1 MAAYDYLIVGAGLF
15 GAVFAHEARAAGK
28 RCLVID
34 KHNHTAGHIRCEERE
49 GIHIHIYGAHIFH
62 TSSEEAWAFA
72 NRFVRFNN
80 FINAPIANYKG
91 EIYNLPF
98 NMNTFSRLWGIR
110 TPAEARAI
118 IAAQQSAISGAP
130 RNLEEQAISLVGRD
144 VYEKL
149 IKGYTEKQWGRD
161 CADLPAFIIRRLP
174 VRFTYD
180 NNYFTDRYQGVPEGG
195 YNGLVDALL
204 EGVDVELGVDFLD
217 NRERLSALAH
227 RIVYTGPI
235 DQYYGCRFGAL
246 EYRSLAFQ
254 TERLETDNFQGV
266 AVVNYTDRETP
277 YTRIIEHKHF
287 AFGRQDI
294 TYVTYEYPRSWEPGD
309 EPYYPVN
316 DEKNTALYQKYR
328 ALAEAERHIVFG
340 GRLGSYGYFD
350 MDKTIVNALA
360 LSRKELS

>member
-15 GAVFAHEARAAGK
+15 GAVFAREARAAGK
-28 RCLVID
+28 KCLVID
-34 KHNHTAGHIRCEERE
+34 KHAHTGGHIRCEARE
-49 GIHIHIYGAHIFH
+49 GINIQLYGAHIFH
-62 TSSEEAWAFA
+62 TSSEEAWAYA

-80 FINAPIANYKG
+80 FINSPIANYKG

-98 NMNTFSRLWGIR
+98 NMNTFSRLWGVR

-118 IAAQQSAISGAP
+118 IESQKSAVAGVP
-130 RNLEEQAISLVGRD
+130 KNLEEQAISLVGRD

-161 CADLPAFIIRRLP
+161 CAALPAFIIRRLP

-195 YNGLVDALL
+195 YNVLIDALL
-204 EGVDVELGVDFLD
+204 EGTEVRLGIDYLD
-217 NRERLSALAH
+217 DREGLSALAE
-227 RIVYTGPI
+227 RVLFTGPI
-235 DQYYGCRFGAL
+235 DQYYGYRFGML
-246 EYRSLAFQ
+246 EYRSLEFR

-277 YTRIIEHKHF
+277 YTRVIEHKHF
-287 AFGRQDI
+287 EFGGQPV
-294 TYVTYEYPRSWEPGD
+294 TYVTYEYPRAWKPGD

-316 DEKNTALYQKYR
+316 DEKNTALFRQYR
-328 ALAEAERHIVFG
+328 ALADAETRVVFG

-350 MDKTIVNALA
+350 MDNTIVKSLALA
-360 LSRKELS
+360 KKELL